1 MLQPSPVS
9 SQMPPEVTDMK
20 LDEKLDDTESAED
33 SDSGGL
39 LQFFISLAAAN
50 TPLVGPLLASAT
62 RQQGKLTAGSGL
74 ETAAVASGGG
84 GTSGCSAVV
93 DFTASVS
100 PSKVSG
106 TIRCR

>member
-62 RQQGKLTAGSGL
+62 KLTAGSGL